1 MSIIEAQL
9 GYTPR
14 GSKTSDVPLVELS
27 PSKIPPV
34 FKRGAPVPWTPR
46 GESGRI
52 EYTSPH
58 RTAEEG
64 WDVSPQG
71 SRSVTT
77 TVKDAD
83 GGGRPRGV
91 LADMVGAGGGA
102 GSADSSQRAGS
113 DSSRSDPEALAVVS
127 LSLMPGSN
135 PTSSQVLSQ
144 WTPGDADTASPL
156 PSGASAEAPHSAD
169 LSEISEANEENDSS
183 LHPSNVSFHGE
194 GEEDSAQMLQTSAL
208 SINGVKL
215 DGMEGLSEEIRKNLG
230 VFVRHMREHQ
240 HDVVVQAQACIFLAN
255 YASYRESSRAKAAKA
270 GAIHAVR
277 LLSAYAWFCNG
288 LPPSE
293 VDCPAR
299 IEYVCVA
306 GARGLSQIQGPQRQE
321 SHDCERACLL
331 VPKHAEPE
339 QRECSRHCARRR
351 CKAGEFSLSSISAYM
366 VTEGE

>member
-14 GSKTSDVPLVELS
+14 GSKTNDVPLVELS

-46 GESGRI
+46 GESGRN

-64 WDVSPQG
+64 WDVAPQG
-71 SRSVTT
+71 SRSETT

-83 GGGRPRGV
+83 GGGRPLGV
-91 LADMVGAGGGA
+91 LADMVGAGGCA

-113 DSSRSDPEALAVVS
+113 DSSRSDPEALAIVS
-127 LSLMPGSN
+127 LSLTPSSN

-144 WTPGDADTASPL
+144 WTPGDAETASPL
-156 PSGASAEAPHSAD
+156 RNRASAEAPHSAD

-183 LHPSNVSFHGE
+183 LHPSNVSFHEGE
-194 GEEDSAQMLQTSAL
+194 GDSAQMLQTCAL

-215 DGMEGLSEEIRKNLG
+215 DGMEGLPEEIRKNLG

-240 HDVVVQAQACIFLAN
+240 HDVAVQAQACIFLAN

-277 LLSAYAWFCNG
+277 LLSAYTWFCNG
-288 LPPSE
+288 LSFPP
-293 VDCPAR
+293 V
-299 IEYVCVA
+299 
-306 GARGLSQIQGPQRQE
+306 RGRLS
-321 SHDCERACLL
+321 AW
-331 VPKHAEPE
+331 A
-339 QRECSRHCARRR
+339 QRELNRFVCSRCSRPCANTGTPATR
-351 CKAGEFSLSSISAYM
+351 I
-366 VTEGE
+366 T